1 MSDSLWVE
9 INESSIMGTSAA
21 SVGVAVGSNFG
32 QFMANKKAPAAAA
45 IKM

>member
-1 MSDSLWVE
+1 ME